1 MLLDRVRR
9 IAILAAVLILVTGC
23 GGTGDETAQ
32 TEAIDSLSS
41 EDAAQVDSIISQ
53 SLREVAQDEA
63 ATFPCNLF
71 TSEEMGEMVGAPVD
85 SGSYTF
91 VNRSE
96 NDIEW
101 KSQACAWSTQADDNT
116 VVDAWVSLP
125 AHFDSGEVACHPM
138 LGATELS
145 GVARGAW
152 WQFMDGYGLGT
163 LRVCTDAALLEV
175 KLDRGTSAT
184 EAEVQEL
191 ARRVADQIVAR
202 LPGATA

>member
-1 MLLDRVRR
+1 MPFHHFQRV
-9 IAILAAVLILVTGC
+9 AILVAVTAAC
-23 GGTGDETAQ
+23 GGGGGSETDEVQ
-32 TEAIDSLSS
+32 IDSLSS
-41 EDAAQVDSIISQ
+41 EDAAQVDSVITQ
-53 SLREVAQDEA
+53 ALREVAEDEA
-63 ATFPCNLF
+63 TTFPCSLF
-71 TSEEMGEMVGAPVD
+71 TSEEIAGMVGTPVD

-96 NDIEW
+96 DDIEW

-138 LGATELS
+138 IGATELS

-175 KLDRGTSAT
+175 KLDRGESAT

-191 ARRVADQIVAR
+191 ARRVADEIVAR
-202 LPGATA
+202 LPAATG